1 MANANTISQQIF
13 DSLVSRDLEPEA
25 LDSQGKP
32 AESTDNADM
41 FSFEYKTENKN
52 YGTAVILLDSDK
64 NLEVYFGDNLGQTMD
79 SDDKEGWYDFLQLI
93 RNIAKRNLCTFSLK
107 NLNRLKYSMQSMAS
121 MNESKLLEGYYGTKK
136 TSYSDQPME
145 TKLVIKHSKKIGEGD
160 QRFRNIESLF
170 VETAEGER
178 FKLPF
183 KNITGGKAMAR
194 HIAEGGKPY
203 DAFGEHISSI
213 VNEIATLQR
222 FTRATRNKSLGEDAG
237 SIAELAVKHYQ
248 DLKRKAKRMI
258 SRKGYKEEI
267 ENFDP
272 MAITETEQTVDAVRD
287 IFIQQSL
294 DERIE
299 EALPILAK
307 IQETE
312 TMKELA
318 EFEQWADSVIEGTGA
333 VANTPEDLADLSQ
346 LMSEELPVGADAS
359 NALSALGSLLGDDDQ
374 LFDDL
379 QELAQ
384 ENPDADARPVIQSA
398 MERLG
403 VSLGEAA
410 QSPYAIGMAQAMKS
424 TGDKP
429 PLKKS
434 TITKA
439 HEIARAIE
447 KDEAKEDVNEA
458 KEGYCSDKCCG
469 SEVKAED
476 CTCPPDCPH
485 CDCNAVEE
493 TTDIDTG
500 KKVLQA
506 QKDPML
512 EDELQRLIKLLK

>member
-13 DSLVSRDLEPEA
+13 DTLVSRDLEPEA

-32 AESTDNADM
+32 AERTDSAEM

-52 YGTAVILLDSDK
+52 YGTAVILLDTDS

-79 SDDKEGWYDFLQLI
+79 SDDKEGWYDFLQLL
-93 RNIAKRNLCTFSLK
+93 RNIAKRNLRTFGLK

-121 MNESKLLEGYYGTKK
+121 INESKLLEGYYGTKK

-183 KNITGGKAMAR
+183 KNLTGGKAMAR

-203 DAFGEHISSI
+203 DAFGEYISNTIS
-213 VNEIATLQR
+213 EIATLQR

-237 SIAELAVKHYQ
+237 SITELAVKHYQ
-248 DLKRKAKRMI
+248 DLKRKAKRMV
-258 SRKGYKEEI
+258 SRKGYKEEL

-272 MAITETEQTVDAVRD
+272 FAITETEQTVDAVRD

-307 IQETE
+307 IQETD
-312 TMKELA
+312 MKELN
-318 EFEQWADSVIEGTGA
+318 EFELWADSVIEGTGA

-403 VSLGEAA
+403 VSLGEDA
-410 QSPYAIGMAQAMKS
+410 QSPYAIGMSTAMKMK
-424 TGDKP
+424 GDKP

-447 KDEAKEDVNEA
+447 KDE
-458 KEGYCSDKCCG
+458 
-469 SEVKAED
+469 EVD
-476 CTCPPDCPH
+476 
-485 CDCNAVEE
+485 E

-500 KKVLQA
+500 ERVLKA
-506 QKDPML
+506 ERDPML
-512 EDELQRLIKLLK
+512 EDDLQRLIKLLK

>member
-25 LDSQGKP
+25 LDAQGKP
-32 AESTDNADM
+32 AESTDNANM

-52 YGTAVILLDSDK
+52 YGTAVILLDNDST
-64 NLEVYFGDNLGQTMD
+64 LEVYFGDNLGQTMD

-121 MNESKLLEGYYGTKK
+121 VNESKLLEGYYGTKK
-136 TSYSDQPME
+136 TSYSNQPME
-145 TKLVIKHSKKIGEGD
+145 TKLVIKHSKNIGEGD
-160 QRFRNIESLF
+160 QRFRNIANLF
-170 VETAEGER
+170 IETAEGER

-183 KNITGGKAMAR
+183 KNLTGGKAMAR

-203 DAFGEHISSI
+203 DAFGEYISTI
-213 VNEIATLQR
+213 VNEISTLQR
-222 FTRATRNKSLGEDAG
+222 FTRATRNKSLGEDAS
-237 SIAELAVKHYQ
+237 SISELAVKHYQ

-258 SRKGYKEEI
+258 SRKGYREEL

-272 MAITETEQTVDAVRD
+272 LAITETEQTVDAVRD

-299 EALPILAK
+299 EALPVLAK
-307 IQETE
+307 IQETQA
-312 TMKELA
+312 MKEFN
-318 EFEQWADSVIEGTGA
+318 EFEQWADSVIEGTGT

-359 NALSALGSLLGDDDQ
+359 NAISALGSLLGDDDQ

-410 QSPYAIGMAQAMKS
+410 QNPYAIGMAQAMKS

-429 PLKKS
+429 PLNKS

-439 HEIARAIE
+439 HEIAKAIE
-447 KDEAKEDVNEA
+447 KDEANEDLVEA

-476 CTCPPDCPH
+476 CTCAPDCPH
-485 CDCNAVEE
+485 CDCNAVDE

-500 KKVLQA
+500 KAVLQA